1 MQGTL
6 PASLADLGKLTQF
19 VMNGNDLSGSIPP
32 FIGNYPGVTE
42 AWLARNRFSGPLNA
56 SLCQSHGTGD
66 SIYLQVSSRSHPFR
80 ILCFHL
86 LHAQEGGAFK
96 KGREA
101 VRSLLVHRASL
112 F

>member
-19 VMNGNDLSGSIPP
+19 VVNGNDLSGSIPP
-32 FIGNYPGVTE
+32 FIGNYPGVRE

-56 SLCQSHGTGD
+56 SLCQSNGTGD

-80 ILCFHL
+80 ILCFQL
-86 LHAQEGGAFK
+86 LHA
-96 KGREA
+96 
-101 VRSLLVHRASL
+101 
-112 F
+112 

>member
-19 VMNGNDLSGSIPP
+19 VLNGNALSGSIPP
-32 FIGNYPGVTE
+32 FIGSYPGVRE

-56 SLCQSHGTGD
+56 SLCQSNETGD

-80 ILCFHL
+80 TLCFHL
-86 LHAQEGGAFK
+86 LHAQEGGLSK
-96 KGREA
+96 REGRLCG
-101 VRSLLVHRASL
+101 VC
-112 F
+112 